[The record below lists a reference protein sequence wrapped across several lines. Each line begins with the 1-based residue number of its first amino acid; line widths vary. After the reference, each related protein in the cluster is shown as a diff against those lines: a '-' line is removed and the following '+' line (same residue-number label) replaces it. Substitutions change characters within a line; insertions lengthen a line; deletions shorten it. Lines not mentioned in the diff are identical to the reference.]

1 MSRILNDLLTSE
13 SDVSSSNLVLQMLFS
28 EGLNIIHHVINSFA
42 AVSHHPATQSQGW
55 ER

>member
-42 AVSHHPATQSQGW
+42 AVSHHPATRSQGW